1 MSAAHDHHAPEQPE
15 FSHPIIWTVLIL
27 GITAFL
33 TWLFFHNL
41 FHGMNVARHHHKIH
55 VHSVGEAEPDHK
67 ALMANRSS
75 DVIDQGAAVY
85 NAKCAS
91 CHGAQGNSN
100 PSNLKPAPRNFHTDG
115 WKNPQGGGPYALYQ
129 VLVKGLGTMPPFPG
143 LSAEDKYAV
152 NHYIAETMVK
162 KFNKDNYVATDSEDV
177 QKTIPAP
184 GVAGGHGADHDPA
197 SVVVKAPVQ
206 SLMAG
211 LAQTEEKRLQTL
223 QQWTNAAR
231 EKAVRENASAQQQT
245 LIDEFAQ
252 FSSANP
258 GLAQVLHTSV
268 MANNEKE
275 FQSLLL
281 KSDGSGTVRPA
292 FQVLSTEELRGL
304 FALLKG
310 GK

>member
-1 MSAAHDHHAPEQPE
+1 MSAAHDHHHAPEQPE
-15 FSHPIIWTVLIL
+15 FSHPILWTVLIL

-33 TWLFFHNL
+33 SWLFFHNL

-55 VHSVGEAEPDHK
+55 VHSAGEPEPDHK

-91 CHGAQGNSN
+91 CHGTQGNSN

-115 WKNPQGGGPYALYQ
+115 WKNAQGGGPYALYQ
-129 VLVKGLGTMPPFPG
+129 VLVKGLATMPAFPG
-143 LSAEDKYAV
+143 LSAEEKYAV

-162 KFNKDNYVATDSEDV
+162 KFNKDHYVEMDSEDI

-184 GVAGGHGADHDPA
+184 GAAGGHGTHHDPA

-211 LAQTEEKRLQTL
+211 LAQTEEKRLQALYNWMKTV
-223 QQWTNAAR
+223 R
-231 EKAVRENASAQQQT
+231 EKAPFEQQALVQ
-245 LIDEFAQ
+245 DFAQ
-252 FSSANP
+252 LTSENP
-258 GLAQVLHTSV
+258 GLAQALHTSV
-268 MANNEKE
+268 LANNEKE
-275 FQSLLL
+275 FHSLLL
-281 KSDGSGTVRPA
+281 TADGSGTVRPA